1 MQSATLL
8 TKANAGGWT
17 GPRHTRLSPEP
28 TRAADVPPW
37 RSSCR
42 PGTPGLR
49 RAQRPAPERCVRARG
64 GPAPR
69 PMAGSP
75 ARAKGVSL
83 QTAAFSRQLREG
95 CGGGSRDAK
104 STSKKTSRATPRT
117 LGADGAPETD
127 RRAGR
132 SSSAGWSS
140 RPERGLAGNQGL
152 SGSQLGPRRA
162 SRPRRG
168 QSGQHPSSKTRPPG
182 TSGSGTAR
190 GPRPTNGRNGSGEKD
205 LR

>member
-1 MQSATLL
+1 MPARDPRAAARSAARFRALRAGARRARAAAHGRVPSPCEGSLSTNRRFLSP
-8 TKANAGGWT
+8 AGG
-17 GPRHTRLSPEP
+17 GVRREPRNT
-28 TRAADVPPW
+28 
-37 RSSCR
+37 
-42 PGTPGLR
+42 
-49 RAQRPAPERCVRARG
+49 
-64 GPAPR
+64 
-69 PMAGSP
+69 
-75 ARAKGVSL
+75 
-83 QTAAFSRQLREG
+83 
-95 CGGGSRDAK
+95 K

-117 LGADGAPETD
+117 LGVDGAPETD
-127 RRAGR
+127 CRSGR
-132 SSSAGWSS
+132 SSAGWSS

-168 QSGQHPSSKTRPPG
+168 QSGQHPSSKPRPPG

>member
-1 MQSATLL
+1 MQSVTLL

-49 RAQRPAPERCVRARG
+49 RAQRPASERCVRARG

-83 QTAAFSRQLREG
+83 QTAAFSSQPEE
-95 CGGGSRDAK
+95 GGGTEKYQVDVQENKSGDAEDAW
-104 STSKKTSRATPRT
+104 R
-117 LGADGAPETD
+117 G
-127 RRAGR
+127 RRSGN
-132 SSSAGWSS
+132 SAGWSS
-140 RPERGLAGNQGL
+140 RPEHGLAGNQGL

-168 QSGQHPSSKTRPPG
+168 QSGQHPSSKPRPPG

>member
-1 MQSATLL
+1 MPA
-8 TKANAGGWT
+8 
-17 GPRHTRLSPEP
+17 RD
-28 TRAADVPPW
+28 TRAAA
-37 RSSCR
+37 RSAARSR
-42 PGTPGLR
+42 ALRAGAR
-49 RAQRPAPERCVRARG
+49 RARAAAHGRVPSPCEGSLSTNRRFLSSAEGGVR
-64 GPAPR
+64 
-69 PMAGSP
+69 
-75 ARAKGVSL
+75 
-83 QTAAFSRQLREG
+83 
-95 CGGGSRDAK
+95 GGSRDAK

-152 SGSQLGPRRA
+152 SGFQLGPRRA